1 MTVCTSFNLIQ
12 LIFLVSIVLCNIQ
25 LFLNECI
32 SVMKVSIKHKKMT
45 RKALKEKHPDTLV
58 MAVQGQMCLTVIKVM
73 AQSKT
78 S

>member
-1 MTVCTSFNLIQ
+1 
-12 LIFLVSIVLCNIQ
+12 
-25 LFLNECI
+25 
-32 SVMKVSIKHKKMT
+32 MT